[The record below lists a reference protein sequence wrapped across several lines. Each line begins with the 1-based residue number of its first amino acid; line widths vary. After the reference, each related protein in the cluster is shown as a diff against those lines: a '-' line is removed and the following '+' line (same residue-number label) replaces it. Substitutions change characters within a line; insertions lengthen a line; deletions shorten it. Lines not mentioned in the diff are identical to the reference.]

1 MTKSRKAGNRNTLY
15 IYILL
20 IIAFF
25 AVLGYV
31 FSQIA
36 QHYVVQ
42 STEQQLN
49 NDANFIGEQLED
61 EADRRSLNSEDLNYY
76 AEYFQVDLYYQ
87 DHQQELSTF
96 VPNNDDFLEILRGQA
111 SEAGY
116 LLENDRLIYRY
127 AVSDNTTLVVV
138 SEELPI
144 RELQWTVWLLVSILA
159 ALVIAFLW
167 SFGNRLYDSYV
178 MPIRKAAD
186 TAERLVEGDY
196 QVRIH
201 DAPYGIASELSHSI
215 NRLARNLEYITGKYE
230 NQNDRLNTVVNNMVS
245 GVLLVNDK
253 GITRLINDA
262 FIEYFS
268 VQEKKIIGEVYYE
281 VIDHEQ
287 LNELIQEAIF
297 TEEKKHALIKTQGH
311 YFDVHVAP
319 IKNADDTWKGIV
331 VVCHDIT
338 QIKQVENV
346 RKDFVANV
354 SHELRTP
361 LTSIQGFAE
370 TLLEQK
376 VDEQKANEFLK
387 IIEKES
393 KRLNNLVEDLLDLA
407 LLEKDSFQLEKTEFR
422 LKMLMDE
429 VHQVVE
435 EKIVE
440 KNIKTEVHVPEDLT
454 VFADYHRWYQLVL
467 NLYVNAVQYT
477 DEGGSIEWTID
488 QTDEE
493 IILRIK
499 DNGIGIP
506 KEKLH
511 RIFERFYR
519 VDQARSRQSGGTGLG
534 LSIVKHIVEVHEGEI
549 EIDSSFGEGT
559 EITVHLPKNK

>member
-61 EADRRSLNSEDLNYY
+61 EADRRRLNSEDLNYY

-96 VPNNDDFLEILRGQA
+96 VPDNDDFLEVLRGQA

-127 AVSDNTTLVVV
+127 TVSDNTTLVVV

-159 ALVIAFLW
+159 TLVIAFLW

-297 TEEKKHALIKTQGH
+297 TEEKKHAQIKTQGH

-361 LTSIQGFAE
+361 LTSMQGFAE

-435 EKIVE
+435 DKIVE

-549 EIDSSFGEGT
+549 EIDSTFGEGT
-559 EITVHLPKNK
+559 EITVHLPRNK